1 MRRFR
6 YEPLL
11 YALAFL
17 LALAV
22 RLVKLDAA
30 PLSDAEARWALQALG
45 VAQGTRPLLGSQPA
59 YILLTSVL
67 FYLLGAGTNF
77 LARLV
82 PALAGS
88 ALVLAPALFAHRLK
102 PRVSVIL
109 AFLLALEPGL
119 VGLSRQAGS
128 GILAV
133 AAVLLAWGFWEN
145 RKPVWAG
152 IFAGLALLSGSFLWP
167 GLIGLGVTWL
177 ISHAFNLRSGK
188 TGEAFQP

>member
-11 YALAFL
+11 YGLAFI
-17 LALAV
+17 LALAIRV
-22 RLVKLDAA
+22 VKLDTP
-30 PLSDAEARWALQALG
+30 PLSDNEARWALQALG

-88 ALVLAPALFAHRLK
+88 ALSLVPSLFAHRLK
-102 PRVSVIL
+102 PRPTVIL

-119 VGLSRQAGS
+119 VALSRQAGS
-128 GILAV
+128 GILAISFF
-133 AAVLLAWGFWEN
+133 LLAWGMWEN
-145 RKPVWAG
+145 R
-152 IFAGLALLSGSFLWP
+152 
-167 GLIGLGVTWL
+167 
-177 ISHAFNLRSGK
+177 
-188 TGEAFQP
+188 